1 MIVFQILTLIILDGC
16 IFCISE
22 KHFERAIK
30 EDLTSLREQVREYLT
45 KAK

>member
-1 MIVFQILTLIILDGC
+1 MIVFHILTLIILGGC

-30 EDLTSLREQVREYLT
+30 EDLPSLREQVREYLT
-45 KAK
+45 GAK